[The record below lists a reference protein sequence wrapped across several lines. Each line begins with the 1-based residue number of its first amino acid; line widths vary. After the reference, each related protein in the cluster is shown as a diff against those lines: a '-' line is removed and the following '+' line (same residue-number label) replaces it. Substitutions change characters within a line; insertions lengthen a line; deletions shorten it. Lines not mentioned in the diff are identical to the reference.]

1 MTKNDNG
8 HFTDELKE
16 CVFALLTH
24 NVSTSQ
30 VSRVIEDVLKLA
42 GLVARDLL
50 CISTI
55 QDWNIMRL
63 LVSQQQ
69 LGEVLPQ
76 EQHLGLPSDETSTFG
91 QKFEGFHAS
100 DPDGRVYVLGM
111 RDIVSKSGQDCLN
124 TFKQILCDIDDDSH
138 RSDEVARKILV
149 KISSTMSDRAST
161 QIKFNDLL
169 EEYRK
174 DILSLTVENYDSM
187 SEAQQL
193 SLGKL
198 CNFFCGLHALVHMAE
213 VASSAAVEADN
224 GFLGEQLPIMNGSLL
239 KAKEPGATR
248 LIRTACKAAAQGGDE
263 KSGCHG
269 TFLEYMRPKLRDNG
283 FHSLPL
289 EPFNILF
296 QNAASVFF
304 LHDDLT
310 IFLRA
315 NAMNRLLKAACLT
328 WKCPRMWLAV
338 RHTAL
343 LPTSSPCLSGP
354 PWKTHAS
361 T

>member
-30 VSRVIEDVLKLA
+30 VSCVIEDVLKLA
-42 GLVARDLL
+42 GLVARDLP

-76 EQHLGLPSDETSTFG
+76 EQHLGLPSDETSKFG

-138 RSDEVARKILV
+138 GSDEVARKILV

-174 DILSLTVENYDSM
+174 DILPLTVENYDSM

-198 CNFFCGLHALVHMAE
+198 CNFFCGLHFTRP
-213 VASSAAVEADN
+213 
-224 GFLGEQLPIMNGSLL
+224 GPFGGSGVISCF
-239 KAKEPGATR
+239 EG
-248 LIRTACKAAAQGGDE
+248 
-263 KSGCHG
+263 
-269 TFLEYMRPKLRDNG
+269 
-283 FHSLPL
+283 
-289 EPFNILF
+289 
-296 QNAASVFF
+296 
-304 LHDDLT
+304 
-310 IFLRA
+310 
-315 NAMNRLLKAACLT
+315 
-328 WKCPRMWLAV
+328 
-338 RHTAL
+338 
-343 LPTSSPCLSGP
+343 
-354 PWKTHAS
+354 
-361 T
+361 